1 MKHDFILA
9 DVNVPRANIASLNM
23 ELRIWESTEVDSTL
37 QPADDSYPFSLL
49 TKTHVEG
56 KTTQELIDR
65 EREKIISKVQ
75 TYINKYKKARQIE
88 TQAAVTGLIADI
100 DGTVSS

>member
-9 DVNVPRANIASLNM
+9 DVNVPRASMATLNM
-23 ELRIWESTEVDSTL
+23 ELRIWDSTLVDSTL
-37 QPADDSYPFSLL
+37 QPADDSHTFPLS

-56 KTTQELIDR
+56 KTVQQLIDR
-65 EREKIISKVQ
+65 EREAIISRVQ

-88 TQAAVTGLIADI
+88 VHAAVTGLIADI
-100 DGTVSS
+100 DGTVTS

>member
-9 DVNVPRANIASLNM
+9 DVNVPRPNMATLNM
-23 ELRIWESTEVDSTL
+23 ELRIWDSTL
-37 QPADDSYPFSLL
+37 ADSTLAPADDSYPFTLSA
-49 TKTHVEG
+49 KTHVDG

-65 EREKIISKVQ
+65 EREEIISKVQ
-75 TYINKYKKARQIE
+75 TYINKYKKAKQIE
-88 TQAAVTGLIADI
+88 THAAVTGLMADI